1 VSAESW
7 VSVDLWIW
15 IAFLAGVAGLL
26 AFDLLAFGRG
36 AVPVRRAA
44 VWSVAWTALGLG
56 FAGVL
61 AAWRGGGPA
70 GEYLTGFLL
79 EKSLSLDNLFVF
91 ALIFTAL
98 GVPVGERRRI
108 LLLGIG
114 GAIVLRGLFILG
126 GAALLDAF
134 HWSVYVLGALLVV
147 TGIRMARHRHDA
159 ADLEQSRIRRA
170 IGRVLPPGA
179 AALALVMV
187 FDVVFALDSI
197 PAIFAITRDTFV
209 VFAANAFSLLG
220 LSALYFL
227 LADAAERFR
236 HLNVGLAAVLVFV
249 GAKMALVDVVHVPVW
264 LSLAVIVVSLGT
276 AIALSRP
283 PEARSGGPRPR
294 STPPGARPEPDPG
307 SPARP
312 PRSAHPNETG

>member
-1 VSAESW
+1 MAL
-7 VSVDLWIW
+7 DLWIW
-15 IAFLAGVAGLL
+15 IVFLAGVAGLL

-44 VWSVAWTALGLG
+44 VWSVAWTALGLA
-56 FAGVL
+56 FAAVL
-61 AAWRGGGPA
+61 LAWRGSGPA

-91 ALIFTAL
+91 ALIFAAL
-98 GVPVGERRRI
+98 GVPAAERRRV

-134 HWSVYVLGALLVV
+134 HWTVYVLGALLVV

-264 LSLAVIVVSLGT
+264 LSLAVIAVSLGA
-276 AIALSRP
+276 AIALSGP
-283 PEARSGGPRPR
+283 RSGDTAPRPR
-294 STPPGARPEPDPG
+294 RRSRRDDRRGLDPG
-307 SPARP
+307 SPARSR
-312 PRSAHPNETG
+312 RSARPSETG

>member
-1 VSAESW
+1 MH
-7 VSVDLWIW
+7 VDLWIW
-15 IAFLAGVAGLL
+15 AVFLAGVGALL
-26 AFDLLAFGRG
+26 AFDLLAFGRA

-44 VWSVAWTALGLG
+44 VWSVAWTALGLA

-98 GVPVGERRRI
+98 GVPLADRRRI
-108 LLLGIG
+108 LLYGIA

-134 HWSVYVLGALLVV
+134 HWAVYVLGGLLVV
-147 TGIRMARHRHDA
+147 TGIRMAAHRQDE

-170 IGRVLPPGA
+170 VGRVLPPAA
-179 AALALVMV
+179 AALALVIV
-187 FDVVFALDSI
+187 FDVLFALDSI

-227 LADAAERFR
+227 LADAAQRFR
-236 HLNVGLAAVLVFV
+236 HLNLGLAAVLVFV
-249 GAKMALVDVVHVPVW
+249 GAKLALVDVVKIPVW
-264 LSLAVIVVSLGT
+264 LSLAVIVLALGSAIGLSL
-276 AIALSRP
+276 
-283 PEARSGGPRPR
+283 RS
-294 STPPGARPEPDPG
+294 SASSPG
-307 SPARP
+307 
-312 PRSAHPNETG
+312 PRSARRSTSIETEPAPESSGGV

>member
-1 VSAESW
+1 VN
-7 VSVDLWIW
+7 VDLWIW
-15 IAFLAGVAGLL
+15 IVFLAGIAGLL
-26 AFDLLAFGRG
+26 AFDFLAFGRG
-36 AVPVRRAA
+36 AVPVRRAL
-44 VWSVAWTALGLG
+44 VWSVVWTALGLA

-91 ALIFTAL
+91 ALIFAAL
-98 GVPVGERRRI
+98 GIPLAERRRI
-108 LLLGIG
+108 LLVGIA
-114 GAIVLRGLFILG
+114 GAIVMRGLFILA

-134 HWSVYVLGALLVV
+134 HWTVYVLGALLIV
-147 TGIRMARHRHDA
+147 TGIRMGTHRHEAEDV
-159 ADLEQSRIRRA
+159 ERSVIRRA
-170 IGRVLPPGA
+170 VGRVLPPA
-179 AALALVMV
+179 AAAFALVMV

-236 HLNVGLAAVLVFV
+236 YLNVGLAAVLVFV
-249 GAKMALVDVVHVPVW
+249 GAKMALVDVVKIPVW
-264 LSLAVIVVSLGT
+264 LSLGVIVVALGSAIAVSLRSSASSPERRSERPSTSTGT
-276 AIALSRP
+276 ATA
-283 PEARSGGPRPR
+283 
-294 STPPGARPEPDPG
+294 PG
-307 SPARP
+307 SSG
-312 PRSAHPNETG
+312 SA

>member
-1 VSAESW
+1 VH
-7 VSVDLWIW
+7 VDLWIW
-15 IAFLAGVAGLL
+15 VVFLAGVGALL
-26 AFDLLAFGRG
+26 AFDLLAFGRA
-36 AVPVRRAA
+36 AVPARRAA
-44 VWSVAWTALGLG
+44 VWSVAWTALGLA

-98 GVPVGERRRI
+98 GVPLAERRRI
-108 LLLGIG
+108 LLYGIA

-134 HWSVYVLGALLVV
+134 HWAVYVLGGLLVV
-147 TGIRMARHRHDA
+147 TGIRMAGHRQDT

-170 IGRVLPPGA
+170 VGRVLPPTA
-179 AALALVMV
+179 AALALVIV
-187 FDVVFALDSI
+187 FDVLFALDSI

-227 LADAAERFR
+227 LADAAQRFR
-236 HLNVGLAAVLVFV
+236 HLNLGLAAVLVFV
-249 GAKMALVDVVHVPVW
+249 GAKLALVDVVKIPVW
-264 LSLAVIVVSLGT
+264 LSLAVIVLALGSAIGLSLRSS
-276 AIALSRP
+276 ASS
-283 PEARSGGPRPR
+283 PE
-294 STPPGARPEPDPG
+294 
-307 SPARP
+307 
-312 PRSAHPNETG
+312 PRSARRSTSIEKDHAPESSGGV